1 MPFEAGGVFVRLATI
16 KALIGPDVTVS
27 SHVSVEIGDMPEGL
41 VADAA
46 LIGRRRA
53 VRCLVL
59 LQMGLLPEPLMA
71 HQTLERTLP

>member
-1 MPFEAGGVFVRLATI
+1 MTLGL
-16 KALIGPDVTVS
+16 PDVTVS

-59 LQMGLLPEPLMA
+59 LQVGFLPKSLMA
-71 HQTLERTLP
+71 HSALEWSLA